1 MVRKVSRRM
10 RRNPMTKM
18 MRMFTTKRGMTS
30 GMRRRMVKKMTRGS
44 PDVEEEKEG
53 YEEERRRA
61 TQAQRRSII

>member
-30 GMRRRMVKKMTRGS
+30 GMRRRMVKKNDKKIPRC
-44 PDVEEEKEG
+44 
-53 YEEERRRA
+53 
-61 TQAQRRSII
+61 